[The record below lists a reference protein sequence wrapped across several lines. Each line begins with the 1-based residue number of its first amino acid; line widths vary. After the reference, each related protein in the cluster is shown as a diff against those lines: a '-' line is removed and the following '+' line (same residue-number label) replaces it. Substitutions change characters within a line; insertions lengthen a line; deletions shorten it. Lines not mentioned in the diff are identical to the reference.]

1 MYEKEARSARE
12 RTADIISRH
21 GSRLTGSPDCLAA
34 ADELADA
41 AGRLAD
47 RTKTEEF
54 SVHPGAFLGFI
65 KVMIVLYAASCV
77 ALPFAPWASALALAL
92 GTLILVLEFFLY
104 KELID
109 PFYPRRTGRNV
120 TAVLEPE
127 GEAKRQVIVSGHHD
141 SARIFNFYIERPELY
156 SFKLYSGMGAFIA
169 FLVAALVLTAIAP
182 AQPVLIGASVLFAA
196 LFVFLIPLWRF
207 ASKDGTPGAGDNLAA
222 SAVALELLGLFRA
235 RRDSGR
241 GLSSTRLIFV
251 SFDAEEAGLRGARA
265 WAKAHKADIASL
277 PTWNYNMDCMY
288 KAEDVRFLTSDLNGS
303 VALDGRTAEACAEA
317 ARKHGVKAPVEPIA
331 FLTGGTD
338 AAELAK
344 RGARATTF
352 IGMQWSN
359 EARGA
364 SYHTPGDT
372 IEAVTPEVLE
382 LAIEVGAAFVERLD
396 SGELDS

>member
-1 MYEKEARSARE
+1 
-12 RTADIISRH
+12 
-21 GSRLTGSPDCLAA
+21 
-34 ADELADA
+34 
-41 AGRLAD
+41 
-47 RTKTEEF
+47 
-54 SVHPGAFLGFI
+54 
-65 KVMIVLYAASCV
+65 
-77 ALPFAPWASALALAL
+77 
-92 GTLILVLEFFLY
+92 
-104 KELID
+104 
-109 PFYPRRTGRNV
+109 
-120 TAVLEPE
+120 
-127 GEAKRQVIVSGHHD
+127 
-141 SARIFNFYIERPELY
+141 
-156 SFKLYSGMGAFIA
+156 
-169 FLVAALVLTAIAP
+169 
-182 AQPVLIGASVLFAA
+182 
-196 LFVFLIPLWRF
+196 
-207 ASKDGTPGAGDNLAA
+207 
-222 SAVALELLGLFRA
+222 
-235 RRDSGR
+235 
-241 GLSSTRLIFV
+241 
-251 SFDAEEAGLRGARA
+251 
-265 WAKAHKADIASL
+265 
-277 PTWNYNMDCMY
+277 MDCMY